1 MFEIFN
7 VLSQIY
13 DVLTSSLKWF
23 GYIFSAIVNVFTL
36 PNILSLYLP
45 SVISA
50 CLLLVVVI
58 GGVKTII
65 SLLPF

>member
-1 MFEIFN
+1 MFETFN
-7 VLSQIY
+7 VLTKIY

-23 GYIFSAIVNVFTL
+23 GYIFSSIVNVFTL
-36 PNILSLYLP
+36 PNVLSLYLP
-45 SVISA
+45 SVISS

>member
-1 MFEIFN
+1 MFDIFT

-13 DVLTSSLKWF
+13 DVITSSLKWF

-45 SVISA
+45 SIISS
-50 CLLLVVVI
+50 CLLIVIVI

>member
-1 MFEIFN
+1 MFDIFT

-13 DVLTSSLKWF
+13 DVITSSLKWF
-23 GYIFSAIVNVFTL
+23 SYIFSAIVNVFTL
-36 PNILSLYLP
+36 PNTLSLYLP
-45 SVISA
+45 SIISS
-50 CLLLVVVI
+50 CLLIVVVI